1 MSQDINLKQLRASR
15 GYAKASI
22 TRLYNF
28 INNAQDF
35 DVSGVSILQS
45 KRARIVELFSEYES
59 YNKQILAHDEDDSE
73 DVADIEAKYFQI
85 LTVINE
91 AIKVKSSPGAEA
103 STAFK
108 AKLPTIHIET
118 FTGKYSEYN
127 PFISLFRAIIHNDR
141 SIDNIQKLYYLKSFL
156 QKEPLDIIKNLP
168 LTIGSYEEALKLLDE
183 RYNHSFKIINEHI
196 NSLLDL
202 NALFKPT
209 PSNIRQFVSNIK
221 QCLAALK
228 NLSVNTESWDC
239 IILAILYRK
248 LDAETSRAYQLG
260 RCGTSDPTVAEFL
273 LFLEKRALALENA
286 ELAPQRATRLA
297 IHAAAVET
305 SSSPGCRYCA
315 SAESSTTCGCHQ
327 GLHWSAAQQ
336 AAEPI
341 HA

>member
-118 FTGKYSEYN
+118 FTGKYN
-127 PFISLFRAIIHNDR
+127 
-141 SIDNIQKLYYLKSFL
+141 
-156 QKEPLDIIKNLP
+156 
-168 LTIGSYEEALKLLDE
+168 
-183 RYNHSFKIINEHI
+183 
-196 NSLLDL
+196 
-202 NALFKPT
+202 
-209 PSNIRQFVSNIK
+209 
-221 QCLAALK
+221 
-228 NLSVNTESWDC
+228 
-239 IILAILYRK
+239 
-248 LDAETSRAYQLG
+248 AETSRAYQLG